1 MGTKIWEAD
10 VRPEVDAANK
20 ETGRISLVLEESNA
34 TRFYALEPDVARG
47 VGFKL
52 QRIAHRLTECLVDA
66 PPAQPG
72 IIANDLTKQADELE
86 RLAIVV
92 GEAIA
97 AGQLRSAAA
106 LLVAA
111 SARLVNPAR
120 SESDIVIDAME
131 RRR

>member
-1 MGTKIWEAD
+1 MGTKVWEAD

-20 ETGRISLVLEESNA
+20 ETGRISLVIEESNA
-34 TRFYALEPDVARG
+34 TRFYSIAPDVARG

-52 QRIAHRLTECLVDA
+52 QRLAHRLTECSVDA

-111 SARLVNPAR
+111 SGRLVNSTR
-120 SESDIVIDAME
+120 SDDGIVTE
-131 RRR
+131 TFNRR